1 MKRLFPLIFALLA
14 LVFFTGCGENAS
26 SKKLRMGVC
35 IPVATHG
42 WAGGVVWHA
51 NETKKKLEKA
61 NPDLEV
67 IITAAE
73 NPADQA
79 DKIENLLARNVRSL
93 VVMSQE
99 PGPITGVCEK
109 AVKAGKH
116 LVIVSNP
123 LSRKVEDIF
132 VNGDNKSF
140 GAAAAEC
147 MGKLLKGKGSILV
160 MEGTP
165 CPINSD
171 RVNSFKAVLAK
182 KYPNIKIL
190 DSKPAFWN
198 TEKGLELME
207 NFLQKYPKVDGVW
220 AGDDDVMKGALKAY
234 QESKR
239 KDVKVFVGGGGAKEV
254 VKLIKDDKSLV
265 KGTVTYSPG
274 MIAKGMEEALSLM
287 RSGKKGR
294 KEILIPSHVVTKENA
309 AKYYFPASV
318 Y

>member
-1 MKRLFPLIFALLA
+1 MKRLFLIFITLFSL
-14 LVFFTGCGENAS
+14 FFLIGCGENKG
-26 SKKLRMGVC
+26 KKIRMGVC

-51 NETKKKLEKA
+51 NETKKKMEKA

-67 IITAAE
+67 LVTAAE

-79 DKIENLLARNVRSL
+79 DKIENLLARNVQAL

-109 AVKAGKH
+109 AVKMGKY

-123 LSRKVEDIF
+123 LSKNVEDIF

-140 GAAAAEC
+140 GIAAAEC

-171 RVNSFKAVLAK
+171 RVNSFCNHLQKNF
-182 KYPNIKIL
+182 PDIRIL

-207 NFLQKYPKVDGVW
+207 NFLQKYPAIDGVW
-220 AGDDDVMKGALKAY
+220 SGDDDVMKGALKAY
-234 QESKR
+234 QESGR
-239 KDVKVFVGGGGAKEV
+239 KDVKVFVGGGGAKNV
-254 VKLIKDDKSLV
+254 VKMIRDGNSLV

-274 MIAKGMEEALSLM
+274 MISKGMEEALILM
-287 RSGKKGR
+287 RNGRKGR
-294 KEILIPSHVVTKENA
+294 KEILIPSQVVTKENA
-309 AKYYFPASV
+309 EKFYFPASV